1 MQALLCKSADGLD
14 ALTLGETP
22 VPTVG
27 PCDVLVRV
35 HACGLNFPDVLMV
48 QGRYQRR
55 PPLPFSPGCEFS
67 GIVDRVGGEVR
78 AFKQGDRVCGIADYG
93 GLAQFI
99 AVEAE
104 NLCAVPTAVDMDTAA
119 AYLYTYATSL
129 YALRDRGALSEGQSL
144 LVLGAGG
151 GIGISAVELGKAL
164 GARVV
169 AAASTAEKL
178 SLARSKGAD
187 ETVVYPADLG
197 DTAAQRAFAGRLKEF
212 AGEGGFDVI
221 CDPVGGP
228 YSEPALRSIAWGGRH
243 LVIGFA
249 AGPIPSIALNLPLLK
264 GCQIVGVSWGGA
276 KARDPAIRQRIHE
289 ELTRML
295 CDGTVRPHIA
305 AAFDLA
311 HGVDALRMLAERRAV
326 GKVIVRC

>member
-1 MQALLCKSADGLD
+1 MRALLCKS
-14 ALTLGETP
+14 LGELAALAVAEVA

-27 PCDVLVRV
+27 RRDVLVRV
-35 HACGLNFPDVLMV
+35 HACGLNFPDLLMV
-48 QGRYQRR
+48 QGKYQRR

-67 GIVDRVGGEVR
+67 GTVEGVGGDVHGFEH
-78 AFKQGDRVCGIADYG
+78 GDRVCGTADCG
-93 GLAQFI
+93 GLAEFI
-99 AVEAE
+99 AVNVEE
-104 NLCAVPTAVDMDTAA
+104 IYAVPPAVDLDVAA

-129 YALRDRGALSEGQSL
+129 YALRDRGALAAGNSL

-151 GIGISAVELGKAL
+151 GVGIAAVELGKAL

-169 AAASTAEKL
+169 AAASTEAKL

-187 ETVVYPADLG
+187 QTISYPADLSDPG
-197 DTAAQRAFAGRLKEF
+197 QQRAFAGRLKDL

-228 YSEPALRSIAWGGRH
+228 YSEAALRSIGWAGRH

-249 AGPIPSIALNLPLLK
+249 AGAIPSVPFNLPLLK

-276 KARDPAIRQRIHE
+276 KMRDRSIMGRIQQELQRWLI
-289 ELTRML
+289 
-295 CDGTVRPHIA
+295 DGRIRPHIA
-305 AAFDLA
+305 ATFDLA
-311 HGVDALRMLAERRAV
+311 HSIDGLKMLAERRAV
-326 GKVIVRC
+326 GKVLVRC